1 MYTCTL
7 QTLKFMSDCVCV
19 CVWVY
24 LSLYMARIYGCGVV
38 NVAAYLVSVCEMHF
52 MNLLWLLMWRHLHRA
67 THSHPHTHAHTR
79 TGSGRHLALTLCG
92 TGVTQSTPTSGL
104 AGVRLDGR
112 CHKRDKE
119 RGAGGDARQRSTPL
133 PLLPHSWMRNLLTRQ
148 QRISSWPNP
157 CRAWL
162 SLSAAHEIFAAE
174 RGKKEKVR
182 GNFTK
187 QQSCRCILIYVL
199 LRAG

>member
-19 CVWVY
+19 CGWVY

-38 NVAAYLVSVCEMHF
+38 NVAVYLVSVCEMHF

-119 RGAGGDARQRSTPL
+119 RGAGGGA
-133 PLLPHSWMRNLLTRQ
+133 
-148 QRISSWPNP
+148 
-157 CRAWL
+157 
-162 SLSAAHEIFAAE
+162 
-174 RGKKEKVR
+174 VR
-182 GNFTK
+182 GMRAK
-187 QQSCRCILIYVL
+187 GAHLYLYCRIAGCAICSRASSVYHPGLIL
-199 LRAG
+199 AGHGFH

>member
-1 MYTCTL
+1 MRRRECCGIFGFGVRNAFYESFMAFNVETPAQSNTL
-7 QTLKFMSDCVCV
+7 SP
-19 CVWVY
+19 
-24 LSLYMARIYGCGVV
+24 
-38 NVAAYLVSVCEMHF
+38 
-52 MNLLWLLMWRHLHRA
+52 
-67 THSHPHTHAHTR
+67 PHTH
-79 TGSGRHLALTLCG
+79 SGCHLALTLCG

-112 CHKRDKE
+112 CHKRDKD
-119 RGAGGDARQRSTPL
+119 RGAGGMGGDARQRSTPL

-174 RGKKEKVR
+174 RRKKKEKVC